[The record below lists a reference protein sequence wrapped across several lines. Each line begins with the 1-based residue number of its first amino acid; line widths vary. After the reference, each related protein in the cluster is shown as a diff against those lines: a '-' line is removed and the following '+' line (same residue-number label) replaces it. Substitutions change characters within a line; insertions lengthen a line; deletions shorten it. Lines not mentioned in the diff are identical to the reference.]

1 MKILGKI
8 VLILMLLALCL
19 GGLSAQTTCSASQT
33 VTFGVL
39 RVASQSIAASF
50 SEGVPDAEAAVSS
63 SMPLKVTVGSDASA
77 EEFKSIA
84 RNAVVKRFR
93 NQQKNICRQF
103 ITASETQDLLRINP
117 AKSVITVTE

>member
-8 VLILMLLALCL
+8 VLMLMLLALCL

-39 RVASQSIAASF
+39 RVASQSVAANL

-77 EEFKSIA
+77 EEFRSIA
-84 RNAVVKRFR
+84 RTAVVKKIR
-93 NQQKNICRQF
+93 NQQKNFSRPF
-103 ITASETQDLLRINP
+103 TTASETQDLLRVNP